1 MLRKLKMLSLEE
13 GFVVN
18 CNGAKDHKR
27 NIDKQEAFGKM
38 IRSMTGFGRGEYV
51 DDVRKV
57 TVEIRAVNHRYCDI
71 YVKMPR
77 KYSFAEEKIK
87 AAIKNKLSRGK
98 IEVSVSVDNFGVSD
112 ADVRLDKDL
121 ARKYY
126 NALTELSESFDVGEL
141 TGISL
146 SLLAKMPDVIR
157 TAPAEEDEEEMLRCL
172 LDATDKAVIDIC
184 SMRETEGAKLVED
197 ISMRADIISD
207 IRSRIEKRA
216 PELEKEYAAK
226 FKVRIEELLDG
237 VYEVP
242 DERIALEAAIF
253 ADKANI
259 TEELVRLNSHVE
271 QLRGFLKSSDESIGK
286 KIDFLIQEMNREAN
300 TIGSKSNDKEITSM
314 MLDLKAEIEKIREQ
328 VQNIE

>member
-1 MLRKLKMLSLEE
+1 
-13 GFVVN
+13 
-18 CNGAKDHKR
+18 
-27 NIDKQEAFGKM
+27 M
-38 IRSMTGFGRGEYV
+38 IRSMTGFGRGEYS
-51 DDVRKV
+51 DEVRKI

-77 KYSFAEEKIK
+77 KYSFAEDKIK
-87 AAIKNKLSRGK
+87 AAVKEKLLRGK
-98 IEVSVSVDNFGVSD
+98 IEVSVTVDNFGESD

-121 ARKYY
+121 AAKYY
-126 NALTELSESFDVGEL
+126 NALQELSQTFEIGEL
-141 TGISL
+141 TGPSL

-157 TAPAEEDEEEMLRCL
+157 TAPAEEDEEEMLKCL
-172 LDATDKAVIDIC
+172 LEAADKAVSDIC
-184 SMRETEGAKLVED
+184 AMREAEGAKLVAD

-207 IRSRIEKRA
+207 IRSKIETRA
-216 PELEKEYAAK
+216 PQLEKEYAVK
-226 FKVRIEELLDG
+226 FKARIEELLDG

-242 DERIALEAAIF
+242 EERIALEAAIF

-259 TEELVRLNSHVE
+259 TEELVRLDSHIS
-271 QLRGFLKSSDESIGK
+271 QLRGFLSGKSKDAIGK

>member
-1 MLRKLKMLSLEE
+1 
-13 GFVVN
+13 
-18 CNGAKDHKR
+18 
-27 NIDKQEAFGKM
+27 
-38 IRSMTGFGRGEYV
+38 MTGFGRGEYV
-51 DDVRKV
+51 DDVRKI

-71 YVKMPR
+71 YIKMPR

-87 AAIKNKLSRGK
+87 SAVKNGLSRGK

-121 ARKYY
+121 ASKYY
-126 NALTELSESFDVGEL
+126 AALTDLSETFEVGEL
-141 TGISL
+141 TGVSL

-157 TAPAEEDEEEMLRCL
+157 TAPAEEDEDEMLKCL
-172 LDATDKAVIDIC
+172 LEAADKAVCDIC
-184 SMRETEGAKLVED
+184 AMREREGAKLAAD
-197 ISMRADIISD
+197 ISMRADIIAD
-207 IRSRIEKRA
+207 IREKIEERA
-216 PELEKEYAAK
+216 PQLEKEYAAK
-226 FKVRIEELLDG
+226 FKARIEELLDG

-242 DERIALEAAIF
+242 EERIALEAAIF

-259 TEELVRLNSHVE
+259 TEELVRLDSHVM
-271 QLRGFLKSSDESIGK
+271 QLREFLKGNENPIGK

-300 TIGSKSNDKEITSM
+300 TIGSKSNDKDITSM

>member
-1 MLRKLKMLSLEE
+1 
-13 GFVVN
+13 
-18 CNGAKDHKR
+18 
-27 NIDKQEAFGKM
+27 M
-38 IRSMTGFGRGEYV
+38 IKSMTGFGRGEYV

-71 YVKMPR
+71 FVKMPR

-87 AAIKNKLSRGK
+87 AMIKSRLSRGK

-121 ARKYY
+121 ASKYY
-126 NALTELSESFDVGEL
+126 KALLELSETFEIGEL
-141 TGISL
+141 TGPSL

-157 TAPAEEDEEEMLRCL
+157 TAPAEEDEEEMLRCFM
-172 LDATDKAVIDIC
+172 DAAGKAATDIC
-184 SMRETEGAKLVED
+184 TMRETEGAKLAAD
-197 ISMRADIISD
+197 IAMRADIIAD
-207 IRSRIEKRA
+207 IRSRIEERA
-216 PELEKEYAAK
+216 PQLEKEFAAK
-226 FKVRIEELLDG
+226 FRARIEELLDG

-242 DERIALEAAIF
+242 EERVALEAAVF

-259 TEELVRLNSHVE
+259 TEELVRLDSHIM
-271 QLRGFLKSSDESIGK
+271 QLREFLKGKEDSIGK

>member
-1 MLRKLKMLSLEE
+1 
-13 GFVVN
+13 
-18 CNGAKDHKR
+18 
-27 NIDKQEAFGKM
+27 M
-38 IRSMTGFGRGEYV
+38 IKSMTGFGRGEYV

-71 YVKMPR
+71 YIKMPR

-87 AAIKNKLSRGK
+87 SVIKNRMSRGK

-121 ARKYY
+121 AGKYMK
-126 NALTELSESFDVGEL
+126 ALNELSETFEIGEL
-141 TGISL
+141 TGPSL

-157 TAPAEEDEEEMLRCL
+157 TAPAEEDEEVMLACL
-172 LDATDKAVIDIC
+172 LDATDKAVDDIC

-197 ISMRADIISD
+197 ISMRADIIAD
-207 IRSRIEKRA
+207 IRSRIEERA
-216 PELEKEYAAK
+216 PQLEKEYAAK
-226 FKVRIEELLDG
+226 FRARIEELLDG

-242 DERIALEAAIF
+242 EERVALEAAVF

-259 TEELVRLNSHVE
+259 TEELVRLDSHVM
-271 QLRGFLKSSDESIGK
+271 QLTEFLKGQEDSIGK

-314 MLDLKAEIEKIREQ
+314 MLDLKAEIDKIREQ